1 MIDMVL
7 SFRQESRPI
16 VLPETS
22 SIPETSSQV
31 TLASLGI
38 VLQTCGDPGI
48 PQTSPQ
54 DALALLG
61 NAF

>member
-7 SFRQESRPI
+7 SFRQEIRPI
-16 VLPETS
+16 VL
-22 SIPETSSQV
+22 PETSSQV

-38 VLQTCGDPGI
+38 VFQTCGDPGI

>member
-7 SFRQESRPI
+7 SYRHESRSI
-16 VLPETS
+16 ALLETS

-38 VLQTCGDPGI
+38 VLQT
-48 PQTSPQ
+48 
-54 DALALLG
+54 
-61 NAF
+61 

>member
-7 SFRQESRPI
+7 SYRHESRPI
-16 VLPETS
+16 VLLETS
-22 SIPETSSQV
+22 STPETSSQV

-48 PQTSPQ
+48 PETSPQ
-54 DALALLG
+54 DELALLG

>member
-7 SFRQESRPI
+7 SYRHESRPI
-16 VLPETS
+16 AL
-22 SIPETSSQV
+22 PETSSQV

-48 PQTSPQ
+48 PETSPQ
-54 DALALLG
+54 DELALLG
-61 NAF
+61 NTF

>member
-7 SFRQESRPI
+7 SYRHESRPI
-16 VLPETS
+16 ALLETS
-22 SIPETSSQV
+22 STPETSSQV

-38 VLQTCGDPGI
+38 VLQTFGDPGI
-48 PQTSPQ
+48 PETSPQ
-54 DALALLG
+54 EELALLG

>member
-7 SFRQESRPI
+7 SYRHESRPI
-16 VLPETS
+16 ALL
-22 SIPETSSQV
+22 ETSSQV

-48 PQTSPQ
+48 PETSPQ
-54 DALALLG
+54 DELALLG

>member
-7 SFRQESRPI
+7 SYRHESRPI
-16 VLPETS
+16 ALPETS

-38 VLQTCGDPGI
+38 VLQTMLDE
-48 PQTSPQ
+48 TLLQ
-54 DALALLG
+54 DALALLSIV
-61 NAF
+61 F

>member
-7 SFRQESRPI
+7 SYRHESRSI
-16 VLPETS
+16 ALLETS

-38 VLQTCGDPGI
+38 VLQTCGDSGI
-48 PQTSPQ
+48 PETSPQ
-54 DALALLG
+54 DELALLG